1 MSCAEYVESIKN
13 RLLTDALVIWHDI
26 LTERASESEG
36 YFRARVYFEDGS
48 LLDFS
53 AYVIPAEND
62 AIELVSYRYHWQ
74 DKNEKLISRWDNTPH
89 FPHLPNAPHHIHSGE
104 TSEVTAGN
112 PIHIFE
118 VLDIIA
124 TQLK

>member
-1 MSCAEYVESIKN
+1 M
-13 RLLTDALVIWHDI
+13 
-26 LTERASESEG
+26 
-36 YFRARVYFEDGS
+36 RVYFEDGS
-48 LLDFS
+48 ILDFS
-53 AYVIPAEND
+53 VYVIPAGNE

-74 DKNEKLISRWDNTPH
+74 DKNEKLTIRWDNTPH

-104 TSEVTAGN
+104 TGEVTAGD